1 MDIYSKN
8 PNLARILA
16 TRVRAE
22 YSYRLNFESIGYNNL
37 SKMEEWCDKN
47 CHGLWRSHHTYAI
60 YFQFELE
67 KDATMFMLRWATAD
81 GNKLR

>member
-8 PNLARILA
+8 PKLARILA

-22 YSYRLNFESIGYNNL
+22 YSYRINFETVGYNNL
-37 SKMEEWCDKN
+37 PKMEEWCGEK
-47 CHGLWRSHHTYAI
+47 CTGLWRSQHEHAL

>member
-1 MDIYSKN
+1 MDISSKN
-8 PNLARILA
+8 ANLARILA

-22 YSYRLNFESIGYNNL
+22 FSHRINFESINYNNFP
-37 SKMEEWCDKN
+37 KMEEWCEKN
-47 CHGLWRSHHTYAI
+47 CQGLWRGHHIHAL

-67 KDATMFMLRWATAD
+67 KDATMFMLRWAMAD

>member
-22 YSYRLNFESIGYNNL
+22 FAYRINFETVGYQNL
-37 SKMEEWCDKN
+37 PRMEEWCHNN
-47 CHGLWRSHHTYAI
+47 CTGLWRSQHTHAL